1 VIISDYNMIMYD
13 YILYM
18 IGCIYNGGIWREF
31 GWISM
36 VDVNSEWGFESEFHG
51 KLHPAGNMS

>member
-1 VIISDYNMIMYD
+1 MYD